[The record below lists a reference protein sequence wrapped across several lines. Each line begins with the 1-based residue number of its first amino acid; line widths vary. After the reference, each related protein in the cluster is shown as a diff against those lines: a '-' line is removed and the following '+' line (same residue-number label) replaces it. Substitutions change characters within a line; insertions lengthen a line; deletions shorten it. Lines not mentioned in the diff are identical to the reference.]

1 MSSYTSI
8 HNVTGLDLGKVTQLG
23 SGTWVRDL
31 TIKSDN
37 GGFLQVTLFAKRK
50 GEERTQSS
58 EGCEG
63 EKALRASFGDRNL
76 HYAIPSQQHRKEVSD
91 DPINR

>member
-8 HNVTGLDLGKVTQLG
+8 HNVTSLDLSKVTQLG

-31 TIKSDN
+31 TIKSSN
-37 GGFLQVTLFAKRK
+37 GGFLQVTLFA
-50 GEERTQSS
+50 QSDS
-58 EGCEG
+58 EHKG
-63 EKALRASFGDRNL
+63 EKALRASFADRHL
-76 HYAIPSQQHRKEVSD
+76 LYPVPSHRKEVND